1 MASLF
6 SSSNNNIL
14 VIRNYSIYW
23 PRATLASMIS
33 HACCGINRTIRESEL
48 RDERRCSNGCV
59 VGTVPHEISD
69 RSDSWAAAA
78 LMMAG
83 NKLGNGPFIG

>member
-1 MASLF
+1 
-6 SSSNNNIL
+6 
-14 VIRNYSIYW
+14 
-23 PRATLASMIS
+23 MIS
-33 HACCGINRTIRESEL
+33 HACCGINRTIREREL

-59 VGTVPHEISD
+59 VGTAAAVPHEISD
-69 RSDSWAAAA
+69 GSDSWAAAA